1 MRHDRKTRRRVLVA
15 SVAAGASALALAVVT
30 SAPASA
36 QSAEIRHAN
45 QANSVAGSYVV
56 KFKDSVGSTAV
67 AAKAQQLAGKHGGK
81 LSSIYKAVGGFSV
94 QLSEA
99 QAKQLAADPSVAY
112 VEQDQIFHITDTQ
125 QNPTWGLD
133 RTDQRDLPVSNT
145 YTYPSTAGAGVTAY
159 ILDTGVDASHP
170 DFGGRVKGGY
180 DFIDNDSNAA
190 DCQGHGT
197 HVAGT
202 VGSAT
207 YGIAKKV
214 NLVSVRVLDCGGYSK
229 GSSITQ
235 GIDWVVQNAQKPAVI
250 NMSLGG
256 GASSI
261 LDDGARKAINAGII
275 TVVAAGNNGGDACQ
289 ISPARTP
296 EAITVAASDGAD
308 KRSIWTSTQSSNW
321 GTCVDIFG
329 PGSNI
334 ISTKNGGGTFSNGG
348 TSMAT
353 PHVVG
358 AVALYLGTSGN
369 SGKTQAEV
377 AKVLIDNSTPNKIT
391 DVKGSPNR
399 LLYTGF
405 LNGPVDPP
413 CSGASNSD
421 DVAIPDNNTAV
432 TSSVNVTGCSGGGTS
447 ATSVKVDIN
456 HTYTGDLK
464 VELVGPSGAA
474 FVLKQPGG
482 ASSAGGIHTTYT
494 VNTGSE
500 TAKNGTWRLRVT
512 DVYRYDTGNIDAWT
526 LTF

>member
-1 MRHDRKTRRRVLVA
+1 VA
-15 SVAAGASALALAVVT
+15 TVAAGASALALAVVT
-30 SAPASA
+30 STPAAA
-36 QSAEIRHAN
+36 QQAEIRHAN
-45 QANSVAGSYVV
+45 QANSVSGSYVV
-56 KFKDSVGSTAV
+56 KFKDSAV
-67 AAKAQQLAGKHGGK
+67 DANAVVAKAQSLAGRHGGK
-81 LSSIYKAVGGFSV
+81 LTKTFKSVGGFAV
-94 QLSEA
+94 ELSEA
-99 QAKQLAADPSVAY
+99 QARQLAADPSVAY

-133 RTDQRDLPVSNT
+133 RIDQRDLPGST
-145 YTYPSTAGAGVTAY
+145 SYTYPSTAGTGVTAY
-159 ILDTGVDASHP
+159 IVDTGLDTTHP
-170 DFGGRVKGGY
+170 DFGGRAKSGY
-180 DFIDNDSNAA
+180 DFIDMDSNSA
-190 DCQGHGT
+190 DCHGHGT
-197 HVAGT
+197 HVGGT
-202 VGSAT
+202 VGSTT
-207 YGIAKKV
+207 YGVAKKV
-214 NLVSVRVLDCGGYSK
+214 ALVGVRVLDCAGYSK

-235 GIDWVVQNAQKPAVI
+235 GLDWVIQNAQKPAVI

-256 GASSI
+256 GASSV
-261 LDDGARKAINAGII
+261 LDDAAKKAINAGII
-275 TVVAAGNNGGDACQ
+275 TVVAAGNNNGDACQ
-289 ISPARTP
+289 TSPARTP
-296 EAITVAASDGAD
+296 EAITVAASDSAD
-308 KRSIWTSTQSSNW
+308 KRSIWQAGSLESNY

-329 PGSNI
+329 PGSNV
-334 ISTKNGGGTFSNGG
+334 ISTKNGGGTASMGG

-353 PHVVG
+353 PHVAG
-358 AVALYLGTSGN
+358 AAALYLGTSGN

-377 AKVLIDNSTPNKIT
+377 AKALVDNATTGKIT
-391 DVKGSPNR
+391 DTKGSPNR

-421 DVAIPDNNTAV
+421 DVSIPDNNTAI
-432 TSSVNVTGCSGGGTS
+432 TSSVTVSGCSGSGTS

-474 FVLKQPGG
+474 FVLKAAGG

-500 TAKNGTWRLRVT
+500 TAKNGTWKLRVT